1 MGASAGVQEGP
12 DGSETRTRRS
22 QAPAAG
28 CAPTAPG
35 ARPIGTRLKVALA
48 LHKAEKPAEVAGL
61 IRAQTPVGEPERT
74 ESLHIPGVN
83 KCRQGDSGAVWE
95 LLKDG
100 DPRIEARHRCESA
113 KK

>member
-1 MGASAGVQEGP
+1 M
-12 DGSETRTRRS
+12 
-22 QAPAAG
+22 
-28 CAPTAPG
+28 
-35 ARPIGTRLKVALA
+35 ALA

-83 KCRQGDSGAVWE
+83 KYRQGDSGAVWE